1 MSKAILIFKE
11 DILSIFKGADVCED
25 WVYSI
30 VDIQVRGSDITFD
43 NLQQLSALLNTKD
56 INIHPVGRSC
66 VCGDGAC
73 YCDDDGEVEI
83 TCKKVNFKPA
93 EEREESDNKADKGEE

>member
-1 MSKAILIFKE
+1 
-11 DILSIFKGADVCED
+11 
-25 WVYSI
+25 
-30 VDIQVRGSDITFD
+30 
-43 NLQQLSALLNTKD
+43 
-56 INIHPVGRSC
+56 VGRSC